1 MARPKEFDRDA
12 VLERA
17 MHLFWER
24 GYEAT
29 SIGDLTTHLGIGRQS
44 LYDTFG
50 DKHGLYL
57 AALDRYIAASIG
69 QVPGALR
76 DHRPLRRQIR
86 DLLQGLI
93 EATTASEGRSCML
106 VLAAAERCNADTEVK
121 RRFCANGAR
130 MEEALFV
137 RLTQARTDGELA
149 AHHDPRALARYF
161 VTTIYGLQ
169 MSARG
174 GTAPDALEQAAD
186 VAVMILG

>member
-1 MARPKEFDRDA
+1 MARPKEFDREA

-17 MHLFWER
+17 MLLFWER

-50 DKHGLYL
+50 DKHALYL
-57 AALDRYIAASIG
+57 AALDRYITANAGI
-69 QVPGALR
+69 VPGALR
-76 DHRPLRRQIR
+76 DHRPLRRQFR

-93 EATTASEGRSCML
+93 ESVTASEGRSCML
-106 VLAAAERCNADTEVK
+106 VLAAAERCSEDAEVK
-121 RRFCANGAR
+121 RRFCATGAR
-130 MEEALFV
+130 MEDALFV
-137 RLTQARTDGELA
+137 RLSQASADGELA

-174 GTAPDALEQAAD
+174 GTPPAALEQAAD